1 MVNISVCDNGVGIE
15 HLKERDQHFGIGIM
29 HERASK
35 LAGMVVFSSNDKLI
49 VPNHIEPTENQLQNG
64 TLTTTV
70 TDGELGIP
78 QGTKVTLIF
87 LLNWSLHMGKPY
99 SILVVDDH
107 PLLRKGIC
115 QLITSDPD
123 FSLFGE
129 AGGGLDALSA
139 VATDEPDIILL
150 DLNMK
155 GMTGLD
161 TLNAMRQEGV
171 TSRIVILTVSDAKQD
186 VIRLLR
192 AGADG
197 YLLKDTEPDL
207 LLEKLKNAMLGHRVI
222 SEEIEEYLYELKNVA
237 DEQEWIS
244 SLTPRELQ
252 ILQQLAEGLSNRMI
266 SEHLHISEGTVK
278 VHVKNLLR
286 KANAKSRTEMAVRY
300 LNN

>member
-1 MVNISVCDNGVGIE
+1 
-15 HLKERDQHFGIGIM
+15 
-29 HERASK
+29 
-35 LAGMVVFSSNDKLI
+35 
-49 VPNHIEPTENQLQNG
+49 
-64 TLTTTV
+64 
-70 TDGELGIP
+70 
-78 QGTKVTLIF
+78 
-87 LLNWSLHMGKPY
+87 MGKPY

-107 PLLRKGIC
+107 PLLRRGIC
-115 QLITSDPD
+115 QLISSDSD
-123 FSLFGE
+123 FTLFGE
-129 AGGGLDALSA
+129 AGSGLDALSA
-139 VATDEPDIILL
+139 IDENEPDIVLL

-186 VIRLLR
+186 VTRIIR

-207 LLEKLKNAMLGHRVI
+207 LLEQLKEAMQGQRVVSEAVEAFL
-222 SEEIEEYLYELKNVA
+222 SEESNE
-237 DEQEWIS
+237 DEQAWIA

-252 ILQQLAEGLSNRMI
+252 IMEQLAEGKSNRVI
-266 SEHLHISEGTVK
+266 SELLHISEGTVK

-300 LNN
+300 LNQ

>member
-1 MVNISVCDNGVGIE
+1 
-15 HLKERDQHFGIGIM
+15 
-29 HERASK
+29 
-35 LAGMVVFSSNDKLI
+35 
-49 VPNHIEPTENQLQNG
+49 
-64 TLTTTV
+64 
-70 TDGELGIP
+70 
-78 QGTKVTLIF
+78 
-87 LLNWSLHMGKPY
+87 MGKPY

-107 PLLRKGIC
+107 PLLRRGIC
-115 QLITSDPD
+115 QLIASDSD

-129 AGGGLDALSA
+129 AGSGLDALSA

-161 TLNAMRQEGV
+161 TLNALRQEGI

-186 VIRLLR
+186 VIRLMR

-207 LLEKLKNAMLGHRVI
+207 LLEKLKHAMQGHRVI
-222 SEEIEEYLYELKNVA
+222 SDKVEEYLYELKDRA
-237 DEQEWIS
+237 DEHSWIA

-252 ILQQLAEGLSNRMI
+252 ILQQLAEGLSNRII
-266 SEHLHISEGTVK
+266 SENLHISEGTVK

>member
-1 MVNISVCDNGVGIE
+1 
-15 HLKERDQHFGIGIM
+15 
-29 HERASK
+29 
-35 LAGMVVFSSNDKLI
+35 
-49 VPNHIEPTENQLQNG
+49 
-64 TLTTTV
+64 
-70 TDGELGIP
+70 
-78 QGTKVTLIF
+78 
-87 LLNWSLHMGKPY
+87 MGKPY
-99 SILVVDDH
+99 SVLVVDDH

-115 QLITSDPD
+115 QLIASDPD

-129 AGGGLDALSA
+129 VGSGLDALSR
-139 VATDEPDIILL
+139 VAEDEPDIILL

-161 TLNAMRQEGV
+161 TLNALRQEDI

-207 LLEKLKNAMLGHRVI
+207 LLAQLKTAMQGQQVI
-222 SEEIEEYLYELKNVA
+222 SEEVAEYLDELKSA
-237 DEQEWIS
+237 PEAEAWLT

-252 ILQQLAEGLSNRMI
+252 ILEQLAEGLSNRMI
-266 SEHLHISEGTVK
+266 SEQLHISEGTVK

-300 LNN
+300 LNK

>member
-1 MVNISVCDNGVGIE
+1 
-15 HLKERDQHFGIGIM
+15 
-29 HERASK
+29 
-35 LAGMVVFSSNDKLI
+35 
-49 VPNHIEPTENQLQNG
+49 
-64 TLTTTV
+64 
-70 TDGELGIP
+70 
-78 QGTKVTLIF
+78 
-87 LLNWSLHMGKPY
+87 MGKPY
-99 SILVVDDH
+99 SVLVVDDH

-115 QLITSDPD
+115 QLIASDQD
-123 FSLFGE
+123 FALFGE
-129 AGGGLDALSA
+129 AGSGLDALTA
-139 VATDEPDIILL
+139 VANDEPDIILL

-207 LLEKLKNAMLGHRVI
+207 LLEQLKDAMLGHRVI
-222 SEEIEEYLYELKNVA
+222 SEEVEDYLYELKDA
-237 DEQEWIS
+237 IDEQEWIT

-266 SEHLHISEGTVK
+266 SEQLHISEGTVK

-300 LNN
+300 LNH

>member
-1 MVNISVCDNGVGIE
+1 
-15 HLKERDQHFGIGIM
+15 
-29 HERASK
+29 
-35 LAGMVVFSSNDKLI
+35 
-49 VPNHIEPTENQLQNG
+49 
-64 TLTTTV
+64 
-70 TDGELGIP
+70 
-78 QGTKVTLIF
+78 
-87 LLNWSLHMGKPY
+87 MGKPY
-99 SILVVDDH
+99 SVLVVDDH
-107 PLLRKGIC
+107 PLLRRGIC
-115 QLITSDPD
+115 QLLASDPD

-129 AGGGLDALSA
+129 AGTGLDALA
-139 VATDEPDIILL
+139 ATAENDPDIILL

-161 TLNAMRQEGV
+161 TLNALRQEGV

-207 LLEKLKNAMLGHRVI
+207 LLGQLKEAMSGHRVI
-222 SEEIEEYLYELKNVA
+222 SAEVEDYLFELKNAA
-237 DEQEWIS
+237 DEEAWLD

-252 ILQQLAEGLSNRMI
+252 ILQHLAEGQSNRVI
-266 SEHLHISEGTVK
+266 SEELHISEGTVK

-300 LNN
+300 LNR

>member
-1 MVNISVCDNGVGIE
+1 
-15 HLKERDQHFGIGIM
+15 
-29 HERASK
+29 
-35 LAGMVVFSSNDKLI
+35 
-49 VPNHIEPTENQLQNG
+49 
-64 TLTTTV
+64 
-70 TDGELGIP
+70 
-78 QGTKVTLIF
+78 
-87 LLNWSLHMGKPY
+87 MGKPY
-99 SILVVDDH
+99 SVLVVDDH

-115 QLITSDPD
+115 QLIASDPD

-129 AGGGLDALSA
+129 VGAGLDALSS
-139 VATDEPDIILL
+139 VAEDEPDIILL

-161 TLNAMRQEGV
+161 TLNAMRQEGI

-207 LLEKLKNAMLGHRVI
+207 LLEQLKTAMQGKQVI
-222 SEEIEEYLYELKNVA
+222 SKEVAEYLDELKSA
-237 DEQEWIS
+237 PEAEEW
-244 SLTPRELQ
+244 LTNMTPRELQ
-252 ILQQLAEGLSNRMI
+252 ILEQLAEGLSNRMI
-266 SEHLHISEGTVK
+266 SEQLHISEGTVK

-300 LNN
+300 LNK